1 MLEELIRDKNVIFSA
16 SEAKLGSSF
25 LVGQIMIKGYS
36 TPFRL
41 DGNQNGLLLYA
52 REDITQN
59 FLNQYIFE
67 KPLENIYVEVNL
79 RSRKWLLSC
88 SYN

>member
-1 MLEELIRDKNVIFSA
+1 MLEELIRDKTVIFSA

-41 DGNQNGLLLYA
+41 DGNQNEIGQKLKRVYYFTHA
-52 REDITQN
+52 KTAPK
-59 FLNQYIFE
+59 FF
-67 KPLENIYVEVNL
+67 
-79 RSRKWLLSC
+79 
-88 SYN
+88 